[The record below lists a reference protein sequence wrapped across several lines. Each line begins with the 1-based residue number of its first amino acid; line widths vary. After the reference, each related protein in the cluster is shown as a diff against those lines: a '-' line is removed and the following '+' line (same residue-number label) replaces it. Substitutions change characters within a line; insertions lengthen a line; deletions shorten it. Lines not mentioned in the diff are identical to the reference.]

1 MISLAELKEKLLTEL
16 NKKIALSFIVAIVG
30 ILAYTSTMDA
40 LFRQPFFN
48 KLDETGNQYLD
59 ETLSRS
65 VYTFA
70 IVRGIN
76 GLISTAQ
83 GTQVSVAP
91 AGIGMNFSVGEILDP
106 INDMVERF
114 SQVMLISTVSLGI
127 QKVLMEIGTWLG
139 FKVML
144 SFSMTVMLI
153 AIWTNRFFKTDLMSL
168 SYKLIILSFIIRFC
182 IPLIGLAN
190 EKIYELFLKKEYT
203 ESLASLEKMNNSIK
217 DTDITDQKKE
227 EESGYLESL
236 FRNAKGLT
244 DIKGKISAMKDNLAE
259 YLKYMINLIVVF
271 ILQTVIFPIFFL
283 WLLMRSMGYA
293 YSNIHDIIPRKLY
306 TDRVPKQ
313 SAGTVPVSS

>member
-1 MISLAELKEKLLTEL
+1 MISLAELKEKVPLTEL
-16 NKKIALSFIVAIVG
+16 NKKIVLSIIAALVG
-30 ILAYTSTMDA
+30 ILAYTSAMDA

-48 KLDETGNQYLD
+48 KLDESGNQYLD
-59 ETLSRS
+59 ETLSRA

-76 GLISTAQ
+76 GLISAAQ

-91 AGIGMNFSVGEILDP
+91 AGMGIDFSVGEILDP

-144 SFSMTVMLI
+144 SFSMAVMLI
-153 AIWTNRFFKTDLMSL
+153 AIWADRFFKTDLMSL
-168 SYKLIILSFIIRFC
+168 SYKLILLSFIIRFC
-182 IPLIGLAN
+182 IPAIGLAN
-190 EKIYELFLKKEYT
+190 EKIYDLFLKKEYT

-217 DTDITDQKKE
+217 DSDITDQKE
-227 EESGYLESL
+227 EKSGFMESL
-236 FRNAKGLT
+236 FQNAKELM
-244 DIKGKISAMKDNLAE
+244 DIKGKISAMKDKIAE
-259 YLKYMINLIVVF
+259 YSKYMVNLIVVF
-271 ILQTVIFPIFFL
+271 ILQTVVFPIFFL

-313 SAGTVPVSS
+313 SAESVPVS

>member
-1 MISLAELKEKLLTEL
+1 MISLAELKEKLPLTEL
-16 NKKIALSFIVAIVG
+16 NKKILLSVIAVIVG
-30 ILAYTSTMDA
+30 ILAYTSSIDA

-48 KLDETGNQYLD
+48 KLDESGNQYLD

-76 GLISTAQ
+76 GLISAAQ
-83 GTQVSVAP
+83 GTTVQISP
-91 AGIGMNFSVGEILDP
+91 AGMGIDFSVGEVLDP

-144 SFSMTVMLI
+144 SFSMAVMLI
-153 AIWTNRFFKTDLMSL
+153 AVWTNRFSKIDLMSL
-168 SYKLIILSFIIRFC
+168 SYKLVILSFIIRFC

-203 ESLASLEKMNNSIK
+203 ESLASMEKMNNSIK
-217 DTDITDQKKE
+217 DSDITDQTKE
-227 EESGYLESL
+227 KSGFMESL
-236 FRNAKGLT
+236 FQNAKELM

-259 YLKYMINLIVVF
+259 YFKYMINLIVVF

-293 YSNIHDIIPRKLY
+293 YSNINDIIPRKLY

-313 SAGTVPVSS
+313 SEGAVS